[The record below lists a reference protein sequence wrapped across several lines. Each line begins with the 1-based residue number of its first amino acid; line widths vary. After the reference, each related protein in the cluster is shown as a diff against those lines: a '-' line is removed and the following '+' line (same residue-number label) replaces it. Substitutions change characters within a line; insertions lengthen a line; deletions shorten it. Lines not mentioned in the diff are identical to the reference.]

1 MTTQSQNL
9 TWGRVILWVTRFLG
23 GLAVVLLFA
32 MMVLTFVDV
41 WGRYFFNT
49 PVPGGFEITEIMLA
63 TLIFAG
69 LPLMTMNSEHITVDL
84 FDRFM
89 PHAVEHVRNGIIC
102 LLCGFMMA
110 TVSYQLWVRAMDAV
124 TYGDTTAILLIP
136 MAPATFF
143 MCAMSGLTALIF
155 LHHGWIALL
164 KKENPADSRPDEG
177 IIT

>member
-1 MTTQSQNL
+1 
-9 TWGRVILWVTRFLG
+9 VARFLG
-23 GLAVVLLFA
+23 GLAATLLFA

-69 LPLMTMNSEHITVDL
+69 LPLMTMSSEHITVDL

-102 LLCGFMMA
+102 LLCGSMMA
-110 TVSYQLWVRAMDAV
+110 IVCYQLWIRALDAV

-143 MCAMSGLTALIF
+143 MCAMAGLTSLIF
-155 LHHGWIALL
+155 LHHGWRCLL
-164 KKENPADSRPDEG
+164 HKENPGAPGPEEG
-177 IIT
+177 TMT